1 MADEQPAERTG
12 RQLLLVAGQ
21 GRSGTS
27 LFTGI
32 LHQLGLHVPQPEV
45 VADRTNPRGFS
56 EPQWVVD
63 FHQRLLQR
71 NGVHPSDARPSSWA
85 TTGQIATRGGVRAEL
100 RTWLEEQLADN
111 PLLVVKDPRTAWFLG
126 LWREAAR
133 DLDLPLAIVTMLRDP
148 AEVVLSKQT
157 AYGGRLDTTARMAGW
172 VNGMLF
178 GERATRDLP
187 RAFVRY
193 QSLLEDWTNETSR
206 ADSQLDMRLVQA
218 ATVGQIRAAGKL
230 VDPDLRRSVSSID
243 DLGLPDQ
250 LRQLALDTWK
260 QLSALADDPAVDAGD
275 ARVAALDDLRDQ
287 YVRYYEQCEAVARSS
302 VLAAESSARRAG
314 PGAGP
319 PRPRP
324 TSTGTP
330 APRRGRLGSLR
341 LRRRARQ

>member
-12 RQLLLVAGQ
+12 RHLLLVAGQ

-32 LHQLGLHVPQPEV
+32 LHELGLHVPQPEV
-45 VADRTNPRGFS
+45 VADHTNPSGFS
-56 EPQWVVD
+56 EPKWVVD
-63 FHQRLLQR
+63 FHQRLLNR
-71 NGVHPSDARPSSWA
+71 NGVHPSDARPSCWA

-100 RTWLEEQLADN
+100 RTWLEEQLAAN
-111 PLLVVKDPRTAWFLG
+111 PRLVVKDPRTAWFLG

-133 DLDLPLAIVTMLRDP
+133 DLELPLAVVTMLRHP
-148 AEVVLSKQT
+148 AEVVQSKQT
-157 AYGGRLDTTARMAGW
+157 AYGGRLDATARMAGW

-178 GERATRDLP
+178 GERSTRDLP

-193 QSLLEDWTNETSR
+193 QSLLEDWTHETSR
-206 ADSQLDMRLVQA
+206 ADSRLDLRLVSE
-218 ATVGQIRAAGKL
+218 ATVGQIRAAGQL

-250 LRQLALDTWK
+250 LRQLSLDTWK
-260 QLSALADDPAVDAGD
+260 RLSALADDPAVDAGD
-275 ARVAALDDLRDQ
+275 ARASALDDLRDQ

-302 VLAAESSARRAG
+302 ILAAESSARRVG

-319 PRPRP
+319 ARPRP
-324 TSTGTP
+324 ASPGTP
-330 APRRGRLGSLR
+330 APWRSR
-341 LRRRARQ
+341 LRSRLLRRKTRS